1 MKIIV
6 DFNDLTNLI
15 IADLADKGIQ
25 VSEQDIEY
33 TENGVEISINNLGA
47 KSVKPIKPK
56 QTRTVKKQEQEPIA
70 EDETEIEEET
80 KNVDG
85 RTETVQVSLKT
96 LSAGT
101 GNNAPKTKGGNNPKP
116 IPTLDLG
123 LTVLK

>member
-56 QTRTVKKQEQEPIA
+56 QTRTVKKQEQEPIV

-80 KNVDG
+80 KEPEINIVDKEDEVEL
-85 RTETVQVSLKT
+85 TEETVDSDEDDDDDSLF
-96 LSAGT
+96 
-101 GNNAPKTKGGNNPKP
+101 
-116 IPTLDLG
+116 D
-123 LTVLK
+123 

>member
-33 TENGVEISINNLGA
+33 TENGAEIIISNLGA
-47 KSVKPIKPK
+47 KPVKPTKPK
-56 QTRTVKKQEQEPIA
+56 QTRTVKKQEQEPIV

-80 KNVDG
+80 KEPEFNIVGKEDEVELAE
-85 RTETVQVSLKT
+85 ETVDSDEDDDSLF
-96 LSAGT
+96 
-101 GNNAPKTKGGNNPKP
+101 
-116 IPTLDLG
+116 D
-123 LTVLK
+123 

>member
-47 KSVKPIKPK
+47 KPVKPTKPK
-56 QTRTVKKQEQEPIA
+56 QTRTVKKQEQEQEPIV

-80 KNVDG
+80 KELEINIVGKEDEVEL
-85 RTETVQVSLKT
+85 TEETVDNDEDDASLF
-96 LSAGT
+96 
-101 GNNAPKTKGGNNPKP
+101 
-116 IPTLDLG
+116 D
-123 LTVLK
+123 

>member
-33 TENGVEISINNLGA
+33 NENGAEIIINNLGA
-47 KSVKPIKPK
+47 KPVKPTKPK
-56 QTRTVKKQEQEPIA
+56 QTRTVKKQEQEPIVEV

-80 KNVDG
+80 KDPEFNIVGKEDEVELAE
-85 RTETVQVSLKT
+85 ETVDSVDSDEDDDSLF
-96 LSAGT
+96 
-101 GNNAPKTKGGNNPKP
+101 
-116 IPTLDLG
+116 D
-123 LTVLK
+123 

>member
-33 TENGVEISINNLGA
+33 TENGAEIILNNLGA
-47 KSVKPIKPK
+47 KLVKPTKPK
-56 QTRTVKKQEQEPIA
+56 QTRTVKKQEQEPIV

-80 KNVDG
+80 KEPEINIVGKEKEDEVEL
-85 RTETVQVSLKT
+85 TEETVDSVDSDEDDDSLF
-96 LSAGT
+96 
-101 GNNAPKTKGGNNPKP
+101 
-116 IPTLDLG
+116 D
-123 LTVLK
+123 

>member
-33 TENGVEISINNLGA
+33 TENGAEIILNNLGA
-47 KSVKPIKPK
+47 KPVKPTKPK
-56 QTRTVKKQEQEPIA
+56 QTRTVKKQEQEPIV

-80 KNVDG
+80 KEPEIYPEINIVGKEDEVELSEQTVDSVDSD
-85 RTETVQVSLKT
+85 EDDDSLF
-96 LSAGT
+96 
-101 GNNAPKTKGGNNPKP
+101 
-116 IPTLDLG
+116 D
-123 LTVLK
+123 

>member
-33 TENGVEISINNLGA
+33 TENGAEIIINNLGA
-47 KSVKPIKPK
+47 KPVKPTKPK
-56 QTRTVKKQEQEPIA
+56 QTRTVKKQEQEPIV

-80 KNVDG
+80 IDPEFNIVGKDPEFNIVGKEDEVG
-85 RTETVQVSLKT
+85 LTEETVDEDEDDDSLF
-96 LSAGT
+96 
-101 GNNAPKTKGGNNPKP
+101 
-116 IPTLDLG
+116 D
-123 LTVLK
+123 

>member
-33 TENGVEISINNLGA
+33 TENGAEIILNNLGA
-47 KSVKPIKPK
+47 KPVKPTKPK
-56 QTRTVKKQEQEPIA
+56 QTRTVKKQEQEPIV

-80 KNVDG
+80 KEPEIYPEINIVGKEDEVG
-85 RTETVQVSLKT
+85 LTEETVDSVDSDEDDDSLF
-96 LSAGT
+96 
-101 GNNAPKTKGGNNPKP
+101 
-116 IPTLDLG
+116 D
-123 LTVLK
+123 

>member
-33 TENGVEISINNLGA
+33 TENGAEIIIDNLGA
-47 KSVKPIKPK
+47 KPVKPTKPK
-56 QTRTVKKQEQEPIA
+56 QTRTVKKQEQEPFV

-80 KNVDG
+80 KEPEINIVGKEDEVELTEEAVDSD
-85 RTETVQVSLKT
+85 EDDDSLFE
-96 LSAGT
+96 
-101 GNNAPKTKGGNNPKP
+101 
-116 IPTLDLG
+116 
-123 LTVLK
+123 